1 MRLLVLVLMAS
12 LLAGCADETPTP
24 VEDDFGD
31 FEQDL
36 EATEDTGILRGVVV
50 DTAVI
55 PIAGVT
61 VAIQGTELLQE
72 TDANGQF
79 GFDGLEPGTYFL
91 DLSKIGYLPV
101 QANAEVVAD
110 VAQPPVVKVR
120 MEADL
125 ENLPYASTQHHKG
138 YYQCGLSFVVVCG
151 APNVLT
157 DGQVTDDSSTY
168 TFYFDPNPDHI
179 QTEMVWRTTQTV
191 SPDLRLE
198 VETLD
203 AGCAGDTLINNTLG
217 PSPLRIVAT
226 GDVLAERGV
235 GTPECG
241 LYHSVFAGDILE
253 QAHCGFWDPVPL
265 VKCGVGFSIEQD
277 FEWFI
282 TSFHGFVPDED
293 YWFIEDG
300 APVPPS

>member
-1 MRLLVLVLMAS
+1 MRWIVFLLLVTA
-12 LLAGCADETPTP
+12 LAGCSEATEPVPDDE
-24 VEDDFGD
+24 FGE
-31 FEQDL
+31 FEQEL
-36 EATEDTGILRGVVV
+36 EATEDTGIIRGVVV
-50 DTAVI
+50 DTAVV

-61 VAIQGTELLQE
+61 VNVQGRDLVQE
-72 TDANGQF
+72 TDENGQF

-91 DLSKIGYLPV
+91 ELSKIGYIPV
-101 QANAEVVAD
+101 RANAEVQAA

-125 ENLPYASTQHHKG
+125 ANIPYASTQHHKG

-157 DGQVTDDSSTY
+157 DGQVTEDSSTH
-168 TFYFDPNPDHI
+168 TFYFDPKPQHI
-179 QTEMVWRTTQTV
+179 QSEMVWRTTQAV

-203 AGCAGDTLINNTLG
+203 DGCSGGTLINNTLG
-217 PSPLRIVAT
+217 PSPLRIVADGAT
-226 GDVLAERGV
+226 LAERGV

-241 LYHSVFAGDILE
+241 LYHSVFAGDVLE

-265 VKCGVGFSIEQD
+265 VKCGVGFSIEQE

-293 YWFIEDG
+293 YWYIEDG
-300 APVPPS
+300 APTPPS